1 MTYIQ
6 KKTIASELDAL
17 ALRAS
22 PLLSPRAPAP
32 LPRRPSV
39 GRDVRCLSSMSF
51 VTGES
56 SAGTSNT
63 TSFVHEVGEVVT
75 EAVQCAVVDRSMM
88 RGWLAVS
95 MWGDGVLRR
104 ATMGRRA
111 VGQRAVVMVTSAVI
125 AMSRRSGDVIK
136 WLR

>member
-1 MTYIQ
+1 
-6 KKTIASELDAL
+6 
-17 ALRAS
+17 
-22 PLLSPRAPAP
+22 
-32 LPRRPSV
+32 
-39 GRDVRCLSSMSF
+39 MSF

-63 TSFVHEVGEVVT
+63 TSFVREVGEVVT